1 MSARALPGARRA
13 FFPSPCIWKFQYF
26 SRVSGG
32 GAVSAHRFARV
43 VVKCSPTDSLE
54 KIDAFLVLGRHI
66 FKTRFCTSKRLRF
79 FFQRKKK
86 LWPNYQ
92 ASFKSDLDFKKVK
105 GCLRYFGQTFLLPK
119 MKTFR
124 DTEASFQDMTMA
136 NSKSIFQILH

>member
-1 MSARALPGARRA
+1 M
-13 FFPSPCIWKFQYF
+13 
-26 SRVSGG
+26 
-32 GAVSAHRFARV
+32 
-43 VVKCSPTDSLE
+43 DSLE

-124 DTEASFQDMTMA
+124 DTEASFQDMTMV
-136 NSKSIFQILH
+136 NSKSIFSNTPLVNISLSHAHSCAENALHHHPTRTNFLNLRKFTLVFKI